1 MSAYVKCA
9 GCSEIVEIPDELSGR
24 SAEQIE
30 SGNITDPSNPYYCDA
45 CERKATS
52 NMERAIDMTGGSADT
67 LAEALDQWERE
78 REALVELFDEN
89 EAFTI
94 SFRIYDL
101 TMTLAEKIIN
111 TVEIDA
117 AMFMTQKSRD
127 KIAQFREQHQKAE
140 NAIVQSKLLI
150 DHALERRAL
159 DTITEEQ

>member
-127 KIAQFREQHQKAE
+127 KIAQFRKQ
-140 NAIVQSKLLI
+140 VQDLQ
-150 DHALERRAL
+150 ARRAN
-159 DTITEEQ
+159 DREIVVDATNRRNSNVKTT